1 MERRTFLKTTTL
13 AAAALATPG
22 LVRAAS
28 TKTLRIGTITP
39 GSHFWTQTMDRV
51 GTSLADAA

>member
-22 LVRAAS
+22 LVRAQSA
-28 TKTLRIGTITP
+28 KTLRIGTITP

-51 GTSLADAA
+51 GTSL